1 MTDEDFRTLALGLP
15 ETSEGKHEGRP
26 TSLVRGRRFA
36 TLGWPAPH
44 NVGIG
49 LNMGELDLLL
59 AAAPLAI
66 ERARGVWSQRGHA
79 HLNLATVDDST
90 VRSVLIMARR
100 RSAPA
105 RLARSFEP

>member
-26 TSLVRGRRFA
+26 TFLVRGRRFA
-36 TLGWPAPH
+36 TLGWPEPH
-44 NVGIG
+44 AVAIVLGVA
-49 LNMGELDLLL
+49 ELDLLL

-66 ERARGVWSQRGHA
+66 ERAPGAWGQRGHA
-79 HLNLATVDDST
+79 HLNLAIADDST
-90 VRSVLIMARR
+90 VRSVLIMAWRR
-100 RSAPA
+100 CAPA